1 MKLQTVHCLSHR
13 ARRDAHGFT
22 LIEVMITVAIIGIL
36 AAVALPAY
44 NDYIRRGKL
53 PEAFS
58 ELSNYRA
65 KMEQYYQDNRN
76 YGSSTACAAD
86 SSANSWNTF
95 PKTGT
100 NFTFSCA
107 TNTRTGD
114 TTQQSYTVTATGNTG
129 TAVVNHV
136 YTINELGAQG
146 TTKFKGSTVSAS
158 CWLTRDAT
166 C

>member
-1 MKLQTVHCLSHR
+1 MKLQTVQCPPNR
-13 ARRDAHGFT
+13 ARRGTGGFT
-22 LIEVMITVAIIGIL
+22 LIEVMITVAIVAIL
-36 AAVALPAY
+36 ASVALPAY

-58 ELSNYRA
+58 ELSSYRT

-76 YGSSTACAAD
+76 YGSSTSCAAD
-86 SSANSWNTF
+86 SSAASWNTF

-114 TTQQSYTVTATGNTG
+114 TAQQSYTVTATGKTG
-129 TAVVNHV
+129 SAVVNHV
-136 YTINELGAQG
+136 YTINELGTQG
-146 TTKFKGSTVSAS
+146 TTKFKGTTVSVS
-158 CWLTRDAT
+158 CWLTRDTT